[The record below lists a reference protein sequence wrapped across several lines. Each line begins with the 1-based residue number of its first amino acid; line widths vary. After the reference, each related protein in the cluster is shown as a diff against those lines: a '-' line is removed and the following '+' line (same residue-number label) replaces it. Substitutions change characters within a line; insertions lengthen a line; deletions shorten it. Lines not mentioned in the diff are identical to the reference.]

1 MSKAFSSRKPSSM
14 PPPKALATS
23 SVKSRLSPR
32 SPLQDLNR
40 ISGSSNSSYA
50 SSNLSTETPSG
61 CLRFMSSSSFKTPA
75 LQRPRSLSKTPNS
88 IPDGVDLKRLKSKSS
103 KENLSRGSNAEPQ
116 AKRILSKKAQ
126 PCRKKPPCLYQ
137 RQSDKKLGSKTG
149 QKSKPCELA
158 PGSEELKGKKDSFR
172 GITDNGGEDSRLKT
186 SQGTPS
192 LSPLSRKVAGLGF
205 DGTVHEDVKENPNRS
220 ASRTPPIND
229 SVSPEIQCGSSLVST
244 TTPACYGAGYV
255 VSGVTDKRKCRPR
268 GILTVEENNSAFDK
282 KAANS
287 FNDGGEKKATDV
299 NNDTSPSLLPLP
311 AEALVHW
318 LSSPRNKGKKVLSPN
333 ADSVAKQSEGLAEST
348 TFDSSTSPSCSSKSF
363 WNITD
368 SSDLSGAA
376 YRIRRKICSSI
387 SPSGISEFQ
396 VPFDSMLSPSYPST
410 LFSTSSM
417 LSCSSSGIG
426 EKYQYN
432 PIDENSPLSP
442 NSIGSGNVMQTP
454 QSDSSSDSHVALS
467 FVHADNRK
475 QGSPNH
481 VLNSINDVF
490 TSEGL
495 HLDSSAPPE
504 DSVNSSFQFDC
515 LAVPCES
522 IDFSKLPRFS
532 DDRDPWLSSCTIGNA
547 SQSQSQTGIS
557 WREELLMSQPYD
569 PDEFDCCRCLSDEE
583 DLANHCGS
591 DSLAALQINEVDGC
605 DVNIVDKE
613 DDELEIDGSGKEVFP
628 ALTSSY

>member
-14 PPPKALATS
+14 PPPKAVAS
-23 SVKSRLSPR
+23 SAKNRLSPR

-75 LQRPRSLSKTPNS
+75 LHKPKSLSKTPNS
-88 IPDGVDLKRLKSKSS
+88 IPAGVDSKQPKSKSS

-137 RQSDKKLGSKTG
+137 WQSDKKLGSKTG
-149 QKSKPCELA
+149 QKSKPCSVLSEPGKLLPGLA

-172 GITDNGGEDSRLKT
+172 GITDHGGEDSRLET

-192 LSPLSRKVAGLGF
+192 LSPLSRKVVGLGL
-205 DGTVHEDVKENPNRS
+205 DSTVHEDVNENPNRS
-220 ASRTPPIND
+220 VSRTPPIND

-268 GILTVEENNSAFDK
+268 GILTVEENNSGFDK

-287 FNDGGEKKATDV
+287 FNDGGEKKATNV

-333 ADSVAKQSEGLAEST
+333 ADSAAKQSEGLAEST
-348 TFDSSTSPSCSSKSF
+348 TFYSSTSPSCSSKSF

-368 SSDLSGAA
+368 SSDFSGAA

-387 SPSGISEFQ
+387 SPGGISEFQ

-410 LFSTSSM
+410 LFSTNSM

-467 FVHADNRK
+467 FVHADNQK
-475 QGSPNH
+475 QGSPNP

-495 HLDSSAPPE
+495 HLNSSAPPE

-532 DDRDPWLSSCTIGNA
+532 DDQDTWLSSCTIGNA

-557 WREELLMSQPYD
+557 WREEVLISQPSD

-583 DLANHCGS
+583 DLDNHCGS
-591 DSLAALQINEVDGC
+591 DKLSALQINEVDGC
-605 DVNIVDKE
+605 
-613 DDELEIDGSGKEVFP
+613 EISK
-628 ALTSSY
+628 